1 MRMQE
6 RRTAYT
12 KPGIKQELC
21 VGLGWDTQPFHKHLH
36 VNAASP
42 NVSSEMDTACLI
54 PNCARASV
62 ATGMW
67 RGLQWLLLGH

>member
-1 MRMQE
+1 M
-6 RRTAYT
+6 
-12 KPGIKQELC
+12 
-21 VGLGWDTQPFHKHLH
+21 GLGWDTQPFHKHLH